1 MKQLVLAACAA
12 LTTLGWLAIVVLP
25 SRKWRGWWHM
35 VVEFPEQ
42 APSGVKV
49 SLISPALCQNGWPG
63 CENQGGGPSRRLEL
77 PGAQGRH

>member
-1 MKQLVLAACAA
+1 METTCACSLCSS

-25 SRKWRGWWHM
+25 SRKWGGGWWHM

-49 SLISPALCQNGWPG
+49 NLISPLQLCQNGRPG
-63 CENQGGGPSRRLEL
+63 CENQGRRTIKE
-77 PGAQGRH
+77 A